1 MRMTIKIVSLCV
13 LIQVLGSLFPSLL
26 DALSFSTEYFLWP
39 LQAITYQFA
48 HANWGHLEG
57 NMVFGIP
64 FMLYLEHRIGG
75 KRMLCF
81 FLACGLASLALHCLL
96 MGSERGLIGASGS
109 LFGVG
114 VGSAALFGRNRLE
127 RHISLLFV
135 SALLVPQF
143 IMIVLSLG
151 GLLAPIA
158 LWAHVG
164 GGLAGLVMAYEHR
177 IRTMELGCRKKTK
190 ARR

>member
-13 LIQVLGSLFPSLL
+13 LIQILGSFFPSLL

-39 LQAITYQFA
+39 LQIITYQFA
-48 HANWGHLEG
+48 HADWGHLEG

-75 KRMLCF
+75 KKMLCF
-81 FLACGLASLALHCLL
+81 FLTCGLASLALHCLL
-96 MGSERGLIGASGS
+96 MGSDGGLLGASGS
-109 LFGVG
+109 LFGVE

-135 SALLVPQF
+135 AALFVPQF

-151 GLLAPIA
+151 GLVAHVA
-158 LWAHVG
+158 FWAHVG

-177 IRTMELGCRKKTK
+177 LRSMEIECQKKIK